1 MNNRHLTI
9 FGKIIVILLFIAL
22 LFGLRSAWFAV
33 FRTAGPV
40 TVTDGTA
47 DLRGLDWSGSRLIK
61 LDGEWSFYPSRML
74 TRDGLAGLEDTHVPL
89 QVPGS
94 WSPALE
100 NEHSGAYGYGTYR
113 LRILTD
119 PLEEPVSLWIKQ
131 IQSASAVEIN
141 GTPAGSAGSA
151 APDRES
157 GYVPET
163 VSYTAVYYAE
173 GVTEMEVLIQ
183 AANYDHPY
191 KGGIRQTVFFGTE
204 EAVGRTVFFTAGFQS
219 LTAVILL
226 LHGLYAFILY
236 LFNPKER
243 ALFLVG
249 LMTLSVA
256 VILLARNDNFPL
268 TLLSIPYG
276 WSFKI
281 RLIAFMWQNLLIL
294 LVFRKFVTRAGITK
308 GLRLFIGAVALYCI
322 LIMVLPAPAVIATFH
337 WGIAY
342 ALQAVPSVW
351 FLYTLGCLLFK
362 PKVGP
367 DAVFLLFS
375 GAAIVSNLLWS
386 SSGISE
392 SIAPVYYPLDILAAI
407 VGFSAY
413 WFKQYL
419 RNAKEN
425 NKLNEELKQADQ
437 IKDQFLAN
445 TSHELRTPL
454 HGMISI
460 AQNVLDEEGP
470 RLGDESRK
478 DLGLMITIGRRMSH
492 MLGDL
497 LDIVRLQEHRIVLK
511 KEPVSIQATVSGVT
525 GMLNYMIEGKP
536 VTLKTD
542 IAEKLPPVLADE
554 KRLVQIL
561 VNLVHNALKY
571 TEQGE
576 VTVSAALK
584 NGRMTIAVSD
594 TGPGMSEETL
604 SKAFL
609 PYEQGPHGLND
620 GRGVGLGLSICRQL
634 TELHG
639 SALTVSSEMGTG
651 SVLSFELP
659 LARLSGS
666 DLLLKRPDA
675 PAAAAQSGE
684 ALGLWDIY
692 GQAADGPPAAA
703 PESMPPLLAETRI
716 DILAVDDDPV
726 NLNVLAGM
734 LAGEAYA
741 VVKANSGQE
750 ALELLDTRPW
760 DLVIADVMM
769 PQMSGYELTKRIR
782 ERRPISELPVLLLT
796 ARTTAADIYAGFAAG
811 ANDYVAKP
819 VDATELR
826 YRIRALTAVKRSYNE
841 RLRIEAAYLQAQIHP
856 HFLFNT
862 FNSILALGD
871 LDTVKMQGLVEAMA
885 SFLRLSYDFHNTD
898 ELVNLS
904 HELELL
910 KAYLYVE
917 ETRFAERL
925 SVVWKLEPGLDV
937 RIPPLSLQPLVENAV
952 KHSLLDARRKATVE
966 ISVWRDGESVRFEVQ
981 DNGPGIGHTEIQR
994 LLDSTLSGKA
1004 GIGLSN
1010 THRRLK
1016 QLYGQGLA
1024 IDSLPGEG
1032 TTVSFAVPCSVE

>member
-1 MNNRHLTI
+1 MENRHLTI
-9 FGKIIVILLFIAL
+9 FGKITVILLFIAL

-33 FRTAGPV
+33 FRTASPV
-40 TVTDGTA
+40 AVTDGTA
-47 DLRGLDWSGSRLIK
+47 DLRGLDWSGSRLLK
-61 LDGEWSFYPSRML
+61 LDGEWNFYPSRL
-74 TRDGLAGLEDTHVPL
+74 LNRDSLEGLEEAAVPL

-100 NEHSGAYGYGTYR
+100 NENSGAYGYGTYR

-119 PLEEPVSLWIKQ
+119 PLDEPVSLWIKQ

-141 GTPAGSAGSA
+141 GAPAGSAGIA
-151 APDRES
+151 APDREG
-157 GYVPET
+157 GYIPET
-163 VSYTAVYYAE
+163 VSYTAVYYSE

-191 KGGIRQTVFFGTE
+191 KGGIRQTVYFGTE

-226 LHGLYAFILY
+226 LHGLYAFMLY

-268 TLLSIPYG
+268 SLLSVPYA
-276 WSFKI
+276 WAFKI

-294 LVFRKFVTRAGITK
+294 LVFRKFVTQAGITK

-322 LIMVLPAPAVIATFH
+322 LVIVLPAPAVSATFH

-342 ALQAVPSVW
+342 ALQVVPSVW

-386 SSGISE
+386 ASGNSE
-392 SIAPVYYPLDILAAI
+392 STAPVYYPLDILAAI

-425 NKLNEELKQADQ
+425 NELNEELKQADKL
-437 IKDQFLAN
+437 KDQFLAN

-460 AQNVLDEEGP
+460 AQNVLDEEGS

-478 DLGLMITIGRRMSH
+478 DMGLMITIGRRMSH

-497 LDIVRLQEHRIVLK
+497 LDIVRLQEHRITLR
-511 KEPVSIQATVSGVT
+511 KEPVSIQATVSGVI
-525 GMLNYMIEGKP
+525 GMLNYMVEGKP
-536 VTLKTD
+536 VSLNMD
-542 IAEKLPPVLADE
+542 IAEKLPPVFADE

-571 TEQGE
+571 TEQGA

-584 NGRMTIAVSD
+584 NGRMTVSVSD

-609 PYEQGPHGLND
+609 PYEQGPHGLSD

-639 SALTVSSEMGTG
+639 STLTVSSETGIG
-651 SVLSFELP
+651 SVLSFDLP
-659 LARLSGS
+659 LAHLSGS
-666 DLLLKRPDA
+666 DMLLKRPDDPA
-675 PAAAAQSGE
+675 AATQSSDPLNLWDVYGQTPDSPAAAA
-684 ALGLWDIY
+684 
-692 GQAADGPPAAA
+692 
-703 PESMPPLLAETRI
+703 ESMPPLLAETKI

-734 LAGEAYA
+734 LSGEAYA

-796 ARTTAADIYAGFAAG
+796 ARTAAADIYAGFAAG

-826 YRIRALTAVKRSYNE
+826 YRIRALTAVKRSYND

-871 LDTVKMQGLVEAMA
+871 LDTAKMQSLVEAIT

-898 ELVNLS
+898 ELVHVS
-904 HELELL
+904 HELKLL

-925 SVVWKLEPGLDV
+925 SVIWRLEPGLDV

-966 ISVWRDGESVRFEVQ
+966 ISVARDGESVRFEVR
-981 DNGPGIGHTEIQR
+981 DNGPGIGQTEIER

-1024 IDSLPGEG
+1024 IDSLPGQG
-1032 TTVSFAVPCSVE
+1032 TSVSFDVPCSVG